1 MLLLFLPHNAPRALA
16 ATVAEP
22 LPLTVL
28 TLGVSGLGGGKRV
41 KSRIYHDLGQWPF
54 KDVPQF
60 EILLHEEITG
70 IHVAVVLDDHI
81 AATLRLENA
90 HLRVHVHVG
99 HQHSIERSLRDQRL
113 ASVVP
118 PVEQLAEE
126 AGVLP
131 RSHRKLSK

>member
-41 KSRIYHDLGQWPF
+41 NQRVYHDLGQGPL
-54 KDVPQF
+54 KDVSQF
-60 EILLHEEITG
+60 EILAYEEIAG
-70 IHVAVVLDDHI
+70 IHVSVVLDDYI
-81 AATLRLENA
+81 ATTLWLENA

-99 HQHSIERSLRDQRL
+99 HQYSIERPLRNQRL
-113 ASVVP
+113 AFVVP
-118 PVEQLAEE
+118 VVEELAEKV
-126 AGVLP
+126 GILL
-131 RSHRKLSK
+131 RSH